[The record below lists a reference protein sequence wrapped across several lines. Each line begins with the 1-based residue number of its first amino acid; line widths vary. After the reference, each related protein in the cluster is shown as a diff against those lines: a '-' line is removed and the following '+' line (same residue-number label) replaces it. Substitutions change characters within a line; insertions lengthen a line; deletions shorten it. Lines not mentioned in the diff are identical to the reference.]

1 MKLFRRAAPGADA
14 NEVATQAL
22 MHREGLATT
31 VVSAIALLFSGFSL
45 WESSLKQ
52 ADLSVYITDTVS
64 YARDVSGGY
73 DVRQA
78 GGYEVLA
85 VPVTIANG
93 GARDGAV
100 LSLQIEAKHP
110 ETGQTVRFDASYT
123 ADATYFAAVDNPT
136 TGAKRPK
143 LPFAPLVIT
152 GRSVWSGTI
161 LFYVPDYNEK
171 KLLTSKGKIEATLK
185 VVTPR
190 PTGWLD
196 RLLGGGSAQ
205 PITLTFDVPEIS
217 TTYLMAGEFAR
228 LRSATAKP

>member
-14 NEVATQAL
+14 NDLATQAL
-22 MHREGLATT
+22 THREGLATT

-110 ETGQTVRFDASYT
+110 ETGQAVRFDASYT

-185 VVTPR
+185 VLTPR
-190 PTGWLD
+190 PSGWFD
-196 RLLGGGSAQ
+196 RLLGSGSAQ

-217 TTYLMAGEFAR
+217 TAYLMAGEFAR
-228 LRSATAKP
+228 LRSATARP